1 MSVTLTDLITLVNNE
16 VGNIPERGNA
26 TATGDAT
33 TIDYLIAP
41 PQRFIVEDDPL
52 SEDPETFGF
61 YLDGSAN
68 ATGTM
73 NYENGVYSLYAPEDG
88 HTLYWEFDYVYWPDT
103 VVETAVY
110 AGVNALFPF
119 YYKNVLETAEAAQEM
134 TLTTPHADVVTSIES
149 GSDLAYTRIGNKNWE
164 TFKSGDDMVVR
175 FYSAPSGTLRIHV
188 VQRPALID
196 SVLNVPDRAAD
207 AIVSYAAYYLLGQ
220 KVAPRM
226 RSDVAMATIGGGNLS
241 PRQMNDASNSFYLRH
256 QMQCQAGKMHPW
268 SIR

>member
-1 MSVTLTDLITLVNNE
+1 MSVTLTDLITAVNNE

-33 TIDYLIAP
+33 TVDYLIAP
-41 PQRFIVEDDPL
+41 PQRFVVDD
-52 SEDPETFGF
+52 DDTFAF
-61 YLDGSAN
+61 YIDGVGNS
-68 ATGTM
+68 TGVM
-73 NYENGVYSLYAPEDG
+73 NFDNGVYSLYGPEDG
-88 HTLYWEFDYVYWPDT
+88 HTLYWEFDYVYWPEAM
-103 VVETAVY
+103 VEAAVY
-110 AGVNALFPF
+110 AGVNAIFPF
-119 YYKNVLETAEAAQEM
+119 YYKKVMETADAAKEI
-134 TLTTPHADVVTSIES
+134 TLTTPHADVVTTVET
-149 GSDLAYTRIGNKNWE
+149 GTAPDYTRIQSRKWE
-164 TFKSGDDMVVR
+164 TFRDGDNLLLR
-175 FYSAPSGTLRIHV
+175 FYSAPSGTLRVHV

-196 SVLNVPDRAAD
+196 SILNVPDRALD
-207 AIVSYAAYYLLGQ
+207 PIVSYAAYYLLTQ